1 MQHRFKP
8 PLKEGTNS
16 PIEPVEPSAIGQVL
30 PLDRLTQ
37 VRLGRLEL
45 QMIMVSHQDVA
56 VDFEAET
63 TGSLS
68 GLSVSKRALYCP

>member
-37 VRLGRLEL
+37 VSLGRLEL

-63 TGSLS
+63 S
-68 GLSVSKRALYCP
+68 R